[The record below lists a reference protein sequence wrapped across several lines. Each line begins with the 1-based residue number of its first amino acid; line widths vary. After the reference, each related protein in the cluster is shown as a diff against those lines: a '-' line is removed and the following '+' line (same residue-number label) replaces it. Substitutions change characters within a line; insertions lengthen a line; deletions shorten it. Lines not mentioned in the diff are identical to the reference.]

1 MNKKNVTKGAT
12 PIQMTPDDDLLPE
25 YDIDYSKARPNR
37 FAGMKHIVIGP
48 VPDDY
53 EERLGKRRANKSAN
67 GSRTSKTVVAKRV
80 YLYPHQ
86 IKILKRVD
94 KNFSAAVR
102 KLIDSYKA

>member
-1 MNKKNVTKGAT
+1 MKTHRAVEYN
-12 PIQMTPDDDLLPE
+12 PRLDDYDLPAE
-25 YDIDYSKARPNR
+25 YPFDPAKMKPNPYASRSKAKPNGQNNPSR
-37 FAGMKHIVIGP
+37 HTKTN
-48 VPDDY
+48 
-53 EERLGKRRANKSAN
+53 L
-67 GSRTSKTVVAKRV
+67 SRTSKTVVAKRV